1 MKMNTQNLAPE
12 SLFRCLSSAKL
23 LVPGVVP
30 LEPNGTTFGVRF
42 YWGSM
47 KVLGFSP
54 KFPDF
59 ASLKYLI
66 APFDESYYLGFFEN

>member
-1 MKMNTQNLAPE
+1 
-12 SLFRCLSSAKL
+12 
-23 LVPGVVP
+23 
-30 LEPNGTTFGVRF
+30 
-42 YWGSM
+42 M

-66 APFDESYYLGFFEN
+66 APFDTDESYYLGFFEN